1 MVLVAQKKVWFMEGS
16 RGLKGEAD
24 WISEEQ
30 VPSALCVDPPRPRET
45 SSEAQNI

>member
-1 MVLVAQKKVWFMEGS
+1 MAQKKVWFMEGS
-16 RGLKGEAD
+16 RGLRGEAD